1 MPIHSTFANFT
12 LGVHSGCPGP
22 GRIMRTYS
30 FAVAAVLALAIASPS
45 HAAQNPNPAQA
56 TQSKQANKIW
66 TNDDMDQLRARGLIT
81 TFSLAPEATAQAP
94 AAPSEPAT
102 STPTSPSKLEDPAWY
117 AQQASDRQAEP
128 HTREAALREAQAN
141 LAQAAEGVTQPGIAM
156 DKKNPGVTPEAGID
170 ILKAQV
176 LEVQSQLDGL
186 SDLARQ
192 NNIPP
197 GVLRS

>member
-1 MPIHSTFANFT
+1 
-12 LGVHSGCPGP
+12 
-22 GRIMRTYS
+22 MRTYS
-30 FAVAAVLALAIASPS
+30 IPLAAIVALATAFPS
-45 HAAQNPNPAQA
+45 HAAEKPRPAQA
-56 TQSKQANKIW
+56 SQAKKVW

-81 TFSLAPEATAQAP
+81 TFSLAPETAAQAP
-94 AAPSEPAT
+94 ATPSEPAT
-102 STPTSPSKLEDPAWY
+102 YTSRLEDPEWY
-117 AQQASDRQAEP
+117 AQQASDLQAELDK
-128 HTREAALREAQAN
+128 RGAALREAQAN

-170 ILKAQV
+170 VLKAQV
-176 LEVQSQLDGL
+176 LEVQNQLDEL